1 MSKTSKPTDAVIIR
15 VWKGNDNDIFALFPF
30 IPATDTCVTCY
41 QHVGQHCAADYTG
54 CIAQSRPATA
64 EEAAP
69 LLAELRKIGYNPRVI
84 KLAGHAMRQAAC
96 V

>member
-41 QHVGQHCAADYTG
+41 QHVGQHCAAHYTG

-84 KLAGHAMRQAAC
+84 KRAGHAMRQAAC